1 MHSKKK
7 LTALSIGFFA
17 AAAVLMVFTQ
27 ANAAQENQAGDSP
40 WETFGVNLG
49 VFISSTDTSFRLGSG
64 IGLSIDAEEAL
75 GLDATNTVFRTDAM
89 WRFTDN
95 RRHRLDF
102 TWFSLNREA
111 TRQIGQDITFED
123 KDGNPI
129 TIVAGTK
136 VESNFDLDIYELA
149 YSYSF
154 FQDDRIDL
162 AAGIGLFLMPLDFGL
177 RATGVV
183 NEDGSASFT
192 APLPVFGLR
201 MDVALTP
208 KWFLRTG
215 SQIFYLEYDNFTG
228 SVLEFRAAVEYNP
241 WEHVGIGLGF
251 DALKVALEADGEDYP
266 SIDFKGNVDFAYTGL
281 QLYLRCFF

>member
-1 MHSKKK
+1 MQSKKK
-7 LTALSIGFFA
+7 KNALSIGFFA
-17 AAAVLMVFTQ
+17 AVAVLLAFSQ
-27 ANAAQENQAGDSP
+27 ATAAEEISAGDSP

-49 VFISSTDTSFRLGSG
+49 VFVSATDTSFRIGSG

-75 GLDATNTVFRTDAM
+75 NLDATNSVFRADAL
-89 WRFTDN
+89 WRFSDN
-95 RRHRLDF
+95 KRHRLEL
-102 TWFSLNREA
+102 TWFSLKRDA

-129 TIVAGTK
+129 TIEAGTT

-162 AAGIGLFLMPLDFGL
+162 AAGIGFYIMPLDFGL
-177 RATGVV
+177 RSSGVIE
-183 NEDGSASFT
+183 EDGSASFT

-215 SQIFYLEYDNFTG
+215 SQVFYLQYDNFTG
-228 SVLEFRAAVEYNP
+228 SVFEFRAAVEYNP
-241 WEHVGIGLGF
+241 WEHVGLGLGF
-251 DALKVALEADGEDYP
+251 DTLKVALEADGEDYP
-266 SIDFKGNVDFAYTGL
+266 SIDFKGNVDFAYSGI
-281 QLYLRCFF
+281 QLYLRYFF

>member
-1 MHSKKK
+1 MESHLWRKWI
-7 LTALSIGFFA
+7 LAVFVVVFLLPTGSIWA
-17 AAAVLMVFTQ
+17 Q
-27 ANAAQENQAGDSP
+27 ASADEQP

-49 VFISSTDTSFRLGSG
+49 VFVSATDTSFRIGSG

-75 GLDATNTVFRTDAM
+75 NLDANSTVFRADAL

-95 RRHRLDF
+95 KRHRLNL
-102 TWFSLNREA
+102 TWFSLSRDA
-111 TRQIGQDITFED
+111 VRRVGQDITFED

-129 TIVAGTK
+129 TIDAGTT

-162 AAGIGLFLMPLDFGL
+162 AAGVGFYIMPLDFGL
-177 RATGVV
+177 RSAGVV
-183 NEDGSASFT
+183 EEDGSASFT

-215 SQIFYLEYDNFTG
+215 SQVFYLEYDNFTG
-228 SVLEFRAAVEYNP
+228 SVLEFKVAVEYNP
-241 WEHVGIGLGF
+241 WKHVGMGLGF
-251 DALKVALEADGEDYP
+251 DTLKIALEADGEDYP

-281 QLYLRCFF
+281 QLYLRYFF

>member
-1 MHSKKK
+1 MPSRKKI
-7 LTALSIGFFA
+7 TVLSVGFLSVL
-17 AAAVLMVFTQ
+17 AVLLAFSQ
-27 ANAAQENQAGDSP
+27 ANAAQENAAGDSP

-49 VFISSTDTSFRLGSG
+49 VFVSATDTSFRIGSG
-64 IGLSIDAEEAL
+64 IGLSIDAEQAL
-75 GLDATNTVFRTDAM
+75 NLDANTTVFRADAL

-95 RRHRLDF
+95 KRHRLDL
-102 TWFSLNREA
+102 TWFSLSRDA
-111 TRQIGQDITFED
+111 TRVIGQDITFED

-129 TIVAGTK
+129 TIDAGTT
-136 VESNFDLDIYELA
+136 VESNFDFDIYELG

-162 AAGIGLFLMPLDFGL
+162 AAGIGLFIMPLDFGIRSSGL
-177 RATGVV
+177 VE
-183 NEDGSASFT
+183 EDGSASFT

-215 SQIFYLEYDNFTG
+215 SQVFYLEYDNFTG
-228 SVLEFRAAVEYNP
+228 SVLDFKVAVEYNP
-241 WEHVGIGLGF
+241 WKHVGLGLGF
-251 DALKVALEADGEDYP
+251 DTLRVQLEADGEDYP

-281 QLYLRCFF
+281 QLYLRYFF

>member
-1 MHSKKK
+1 MVVI
-7 LTALSIGFFA
+7 LFFS
-17 AAAVLMVFTQ
+17 Q
-27 ANAAQENQAGDSP
+27 ANAAQENAAGDSP

-49 VFISSTDTSFRLGSG
+49 VFVSATDSSFRIGSG

-75 GLDATNTVFRTDAM
+75 GLDATSTVFRTDAL

-95 RRHRLDF
+95 KRHRLDF
-102 TWFSLNREA
+102 TWFSLSRDA
-111 TRQIGQDITFED
+111 TRQIAQDITFED

-129 TIVAGTK
+129 TIDAGTTA
-136 VESNFDLDIYELA
+136 ESNFDLDIYELA

-162 AAGIGLFLMPLDFGL
+162 AAGIGFFIMPLDFGL
-177 RATGVV
+177 RSSGVV
-183 NEDGSASFT
+183 DEDGSASFT

-215 SQIFYLEYDNFTG
+215 SQVFYLEYDNFTG
-228 SVLEFRAAVEYNP
+228 SVLEFKVAVEYNP
-241 WEHVGIGLGF
+241 WEHVGLGLGF
-251 DALKVALEADGEDYP
+251 DTLRVQLEADGEDYP

-281 QLYLRCFF
+281 QLYLRYFF